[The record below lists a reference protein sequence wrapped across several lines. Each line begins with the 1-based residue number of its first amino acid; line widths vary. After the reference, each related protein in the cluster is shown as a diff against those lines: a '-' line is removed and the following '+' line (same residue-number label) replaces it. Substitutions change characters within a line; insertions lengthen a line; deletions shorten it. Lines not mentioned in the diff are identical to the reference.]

1 MKTKSKFRRWGWA
14 YDLSVQRWV
23 PGELEEDEQAPS
35 ALIFDGN
42 VVLTFEPMRPQHREK
57 LKKFIRMLNSRRFV
71 LSTQSIA
78 QRKVTR

>member
-14 YDLSVQRWV
+14 YDL
-23 PGELEEDEQAPS
+23 DEQAPS

-78 QRKVTR
+78 QRKVAR